1 MPKWRR
7 YFHRCAAGLMC
18 LCFSGLGL
26 ISVRMLF
33 PAGDAC
39 PDKARVVVSLL
50 FLTFTTAAIAGQM
63 WFQRRIVCDFN
74 YDGCTLQFRTLSVQQ
89 MQMRPLP
96 DIREVREW
104 RGRGGPLGYRLLF
117 RDKQRVY
124 LEYSV
129 SNSIVLAERLRAN
142 IAGF

>member
-1 MPKWRR
+1 MIVGAMPKWRR
-7 YFHRCAAGLMC
+7 YFHRCAAGLM
-18 LCFSGLGL
+18 
-26 ISVRMLF
+26 
-33 PAGDAC
+33 
-39 PDKARVVVSLL
+39 
-50 FLTFTTAAIAGQM
+50 
-63 WFQRRIVCDFN
+63 
-74 YDGCTLQFRTLSVQQ
+74 LSVQQ